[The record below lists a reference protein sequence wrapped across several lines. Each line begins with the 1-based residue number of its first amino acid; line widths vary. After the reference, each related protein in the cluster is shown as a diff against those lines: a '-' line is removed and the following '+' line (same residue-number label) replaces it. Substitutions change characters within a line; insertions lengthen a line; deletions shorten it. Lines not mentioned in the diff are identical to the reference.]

1 MLYELEFYN
10 SPTGEVMFTGENGTS
25 PLRSGDRAVVTEL
38 LDTIRDCYADAYAAL
53 SQLYSKS
60 ASNRPYMEFRIV
72 SRFIRCN
79 CGNFDTQRTDYQD
92 GIFALEQVPCPLRGC
107 HECPLEGVVCNPK
120 RTAVLTARQ
129 MEVALLLAD
138 GYSSQDVANKLVISI
153 NTVRVL
159 VAQIKSRLGV
169 THTHQIIHFI
179 NSLH

>member
-10 SPTGEVMFTGENGTS
+10 SPTGEVMFTGENVTS

-107 HECPLEGVVCNPK
+107 HECPLEGIVCGPK
-120 RTAVLTARQ
+120 RTSSLTARQ
-129 MEVALLLAD
+129 MEVAHLLAE
-138 GYSSQDVANKLVISI
+138 GCNNQEVADRLTISI
-153 NTVRVL
+153 NTVHVL
-159 VAQIKSRLGV
+159 IAQIKSRLGV
-169 THTHQIIHFI
+169 KHTRQIINFI
-179 NSLH
+179 NNL